1 MEPIF
6 VWDNNPP
13 DSMSKKRI
21 ECNFA
26 SVLELANT
34 RNLQTAKLSVRLWL
48 DKSQTRIDA
57 IGYDQDGMPLFI
69 CDCAP
74 VGNGAA
80 YYCYYSG
87 EEDHRKSQFANL
99 QYP

>member
-1 MEPIF
+1 MKPIF

-13 DSMSKKRI
+13 DSMSKERI
-21 ECNFA
+21 ESNLA
-26 SVLELANT
+26 SALELANT
-34 RNLQTAKLSVRLWL
+34 RNLEPAKLELHLSL

-57 IGYDQDGMPLFI
+57 IGYDQTRKPLFI

-74 VGNGAA
+74 VGEGAA
-80 YYCYYSG
+80 YYCYYYG

>member
-1 MEPIF
+1 MKPIF

-13 DSMSKKRI
+13 DSMSKERI
-21 ECNFA
+21 ESNLA
-26 SVLELANT
+26 SALELANT
-34 RNLQTAKLSVRLWL
+34 RNLEPEKLVLRLLL

-57 IGYDQDGMPLFI
+57 IGYDQYGKPLFI

-74 VGNGAA
+74 VGEGAA